1 MGSKDNKRLSLPI
14 LLALG
19 SLILLILLLGFY
31 FENCLKKNVLG
42 VSTFNSSFSKNPV
55 TDGDTFN
62 FAATVVGDQSGA
74 LNATVLFNLTGAGVI
89 NSNIQ
94 GPGTCLK
101 LTDTTAAC
109 NNVNIDPNQTIVWT
123 VPITADTNCSQASG
137 NISLQTRLVATAV
150 VSTSTASVNCVAK
163 SSAGGVNATTTPTSQ
178 NNGNA
183 TPNNGSTTGTQT
195 KTTNK
200 VTTSAATP
208 TPMATLSLAG
218 LACSKFSGI
227 PLIFLLFILWL
238 LASAYYFIFRKS

>member
-1 MGSKDNKRLSLPI
+1 MATRDNKRSSLPI

-74 LNATVLFNLTGAGVI
+74 LNATVLFSLTGAGVI

-109 NNVNIDPNQTIVWT
+109 NNVNIDPNQTLVWT
-123 VPITADTNCSQASG
+123 VPVTADTNCSQVSG

-163 SSAGGVNATTTPTSQ
+163 SSGGGGVNATATPTSQ
-178 NNGNA
+178 NNGNT
-183 TPNNGSTTGTQT
+183 TPGSGSTTGTQT

-200 VTTSAATP
+200 VTTGGGA
-208 TPMATLSLAG
+208 PMATLSLAG

-238 LASAYYFIFRKS
+238 LASAYYFLFRKR